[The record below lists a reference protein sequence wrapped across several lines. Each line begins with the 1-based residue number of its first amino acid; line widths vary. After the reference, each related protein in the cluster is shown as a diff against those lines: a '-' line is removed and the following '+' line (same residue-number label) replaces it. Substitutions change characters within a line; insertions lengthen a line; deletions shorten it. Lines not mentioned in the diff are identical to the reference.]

1 MLATHFSLDN
11 LQEKIKVSIHREYI
25 SIFMLYFYELNQLAV
40 IKNMI
45 NYENL
50 IVIMIYMTYP

>member
-25 SIFMLYFYELNQLAV
+25 SIFMLYFYELNQFL
-40 IKNMI
+40 MI
-45 NYENL
+45 FLSRHQKYDQL
-50 IVIMIYMTYP
+50 